1 MVLFVIVLE
10 YTDLKPLKS
19 RHSTHCMVL
28 YKIKFWKVLLAVH
41 ESLQAVHEP
50 SRAIHKA

>member
-1 MVLFVIVLE
+1 MVLFVIVLLE

-19 RHSTHCMVL
+19 RNSTHCMVL

-41 ESLQAVHEP
+41 ESLQAVQEP
-50 SRAIHKA
+50 S